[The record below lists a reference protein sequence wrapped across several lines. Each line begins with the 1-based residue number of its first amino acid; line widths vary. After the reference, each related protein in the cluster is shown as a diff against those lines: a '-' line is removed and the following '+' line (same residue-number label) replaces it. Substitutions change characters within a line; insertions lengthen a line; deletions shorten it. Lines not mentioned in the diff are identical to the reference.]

1 MEVTLRKR
9 TSKHTSIHI
18 IAQHKQQCI
27 LVVAHLLPA
36 LTDEDK
42 VRCNQLHRIDSC
54 SICTWHCK
62 DERAVVAS
70 RAHSIGK
77 MKEWSFSRTQ
87 HWHLLFNVEKHPYV
101 TTIIEPM
108 NLTDGMHMGNLCTTG
123 FVTCREDRELS
134 NAICKDNMRRHSSAS
149 QMYMLLDKQG
159 RPLTLDLFIL
169 PQELAASR
177 STAASQ

>member
-18 IAQHKQQCI
+18 MHSTTQTTMHFGWWLIFFLRRQTKTRWDAISYTWLILAPFAPGIAKM
-27 LVVAHLLPA
+27 
-36 LTDEDK
+36 
-42 VRCNQLHRIDSC
+42 N
-54 SICTWHCK
+54 
-62 DERAVVAS
+62 ER
-70 RAHSIGK
+70 
-77 MKEWSFSRTQ
+77 SFSRTQ

-108 NLTDGMHMGNLCTTG
+108 NLTDGMHMGDLCTTG

-149 QMYMLLDKQG
+149 QMYKQG